1 MEDDESDKFSVAAD
15 VASICVATA
24 ASSSAVAERPR
35 VSQKGRAMF
44 LACL

>member
-24 ASSSAVAERPR
+24 ATNFNRSFCCGGKTVL
-35 VSQKGRAMF
+35 VF
-44 LACL
+44 